1 MQKLEAQ
8 VTSSLLQFPETT
20 IEALQEDEINLESVL
35 CAKFTTGRAGLAWLA
50 CGPQLEVTNSVTGE
64 RLSAYRFSTVTER
77 PPTVVA
83 VKEFSWQKKTGLL
96 VGLVEAEGSIL
107 CLYDVGISKVVK
119 SVVLPGSVTAV
130 EPLVNDG
137 GASATTQH
145 LHQSLR
151 WFFGVAAVVTD
162 VGHVLLI
169 DLCLDDISCNQDELE
184 ASDLEVISGIP
195 AEIPKLREA
204 ANRERRHLCLQL
216 LAPSGIMV
224 TTVTY
229 ISRTNHLA
237 VGFSDGYLSLW
248 NMKTLRREYHVQ
260 IEGGRV
266 PVFSVTFQE
275 PENDP
280 RNCCYLWAVQ
290 TSQSGRDLSFHLLQL
305 AFGDRKSLPS
315 GQIMYENLEY
325 CEERYNLDLS
335 ANTLFLRSQTNS
347 MKLLGCQTIEKFR
360 AHSEREDSLHDVT
373 SPDTS
378 VSIFSW
384 QVNTYGQN
392 KPSIYMGV
400 FDINRWYQAQMPD
413 SLRPGQFLRNCSY
426 FAFWSLE
433 ALTNMTEDTIFD
445 VLVHE
450 RSLSRGVPP
459 AYPPPEQFYFPST
472 YNFDATCLLNSG
484 VIHITCTGFQKET
497 LHYLKNTGSSL
508 NEEIPDGYNRC
519 LVAGLLSPRLADVQP
534 SSLTHEE
541 QLQAVLSAAI
551 ETSSI
556 SLLTRCIKQWIEEE
570 QPRSSPNLRFVLEWT
585 WDKVVLTKSNFD
597 RTCTPLFDGSCNFID
612 SQTLQSLQHCQLRLS
627 NLTAVLN
634 CFRKEA
640 KELTKQGLVDLT
652 NKLSVTKLLSQYASV
667 VLWFCRCG
675 LLPDNPDGA
684 LQLTR
689 PYYNYQLIRHYYTER
704 RKQLERLS
712 RGKCNASTLMI
723 DNMIS
728 RLGERV
734 EHLWKRDEGGSG
746 KYPPAT
752 LHALLDLYLVED
764 TDEINKHT
772 ITVYFLLDVMYSFP
786 DKPDSSIE
794 SFPTAFSV
802 PCGLIKL
809 IQGFW
814 LLDHNDYQNSV
825 DCLLHPATSKVMT
838 WQHNL
843 IIETLMCQ
851 GDHRQALRYIQVM
864 KPPISNSAEVKLHM
878 TVFLSNRHIFEAW
891 NLQKL
896 HSSRLKVEELLKHMY
911 ETCQEMGLM
920 EDLLKLTFTD
930 SEQEYLHTFLH
941 TNGGI
946 QNQEILLV
954 HHLQRANYIPALQLN
969 QSLKNYHLND
979 FDRCQRERA
988 AARKSIL
995 DHYGKILPKVQQTL
1009 ASDRARP
1016 YQSIVWKKVTRP
1028 KPLSTVAKQAPT
1040 GSVIT
1045 EANFIRNVLMK
1056 IKEVSAASESRDFSP
1071 YKSLTDESPI
1081 PVSQEAEMEM
1091 PDAFV
1096 GTPISKAR
1104 RESGLLGSLVHP
1116 IQAEPSFGTDLAN
1129 VSYKTPCRSFL
1140 LTSSPVQSSLLK
1152 STQLKNLSK
1161 ASEFN
1166 LLETPMVVKKA
1177 KAMMASTGSSDYI
1190 ARTPQSILRSSAR
1203 TTPLASPS
1211 VSPGR
1216 SITPPLR
1223 SREPKISFMEQIS
1236 KKFSKGI
1243 LSTEQ
1248 EPTVSPVQKAGQKTM
1263 WAERVAMLTENDAN
1277 SDNDEMDESSSGIQD
1292 GSPSKMEASKDPS
1305 NVSARSDQTT
1315 LEYHYAPTPEDKV
1328 VSTANMNFSVS
1339 EQQPQAE
1346 MDSVV
1351 VIEDVVGTEDVHKP
1365 IVEAL
1370 ETPEKDINTEDIYF
1384 VNEKES
1390 EVLQNLTLVQEPV
1403 PLVDSVLDPVENNT
1417 QPTEIQPQS
1426 DSSSGGSS
1434 SVMSIQDSEEI
1445 ESTHSEILDQE
1456 RKEEHEAELQ
1466 IMEEN
1471 VLIVEEIPA
1480 VVHPFVEIQDLDY
1493 TENIKVSEPDVTFQQ
1508 ISSAFEDP
1516 NGENNDDPYCNNN
1529 ESAEEKDSVDASN
1542 NMDDEHY
1549 VPPSNFS
1556 LILEGDAGDDDIE
1569 EALKADNLGD
1579 ETLKAA
1585 SINPCDPT
1593 DEKVNLIATVSS
1605 DENCENALALGATEG
1620 TRVTDDT
1627 LPSIPE
1633 PINAAIAENLFDAL
1647 KETSGKDFTAEVN
1660 SDSVSENETGRKLRN
1675 THDAA
1680 RTPLK
1685 KVKQAS
1691 SDDFTTNTVLK
1702 RTPPEKLE
1710 EQQLTLDELHTSPT
1724 EGKSVL
1730 IEPPTPRRSIRR
1742 TTKVSNSTNNTLSL
1756 PTTPKRGSRKT
1767 KDNPENV
1774 STTLPTQQEDQ
1785 QSITITRISR
1795 RTKNSVSDQTQ
1806 STESETIVTEEIVTK
1821 MSASPARTRRGKAA
1835 ALDDQIN
1842 PKDTVDPKT
1851 VLPTTPTR
1859 ITRSSKV
1866 VQEREGEL
1874 NIETEPLVSTPT
1886 RGRRSKRVVNE
1897 LVRHFELGASRVSN
1911 KSDSSPPHSPKRVLL
1926 RWSRVKSENQIDK
1939 KGTNENV
1946 TAQEAITD
1954 NSRKTAKKHI
1964 GTTDIEDSVDVAEEQ
1979 KRTTRSTRTRSTIV
1993 KMPDATPVEF
2003 AFSSPAPRRG
2013 RKPKAEQ
2020 TTLLNIS
2027 PTKTPAPIAS
2037 EYVFS
2042 PPSVKTRRTR
2052 TKHSTNVMQ
2061 EEKDVTIT
2069 QSHEPIAHVPDTPVV
2084 KRPRGRPSKNRVK
2097 KDQAEDPPPIKI
2109 QLLSPPENATGDSKS
2124 TKSLSLETKA
2134 TDQNQSRK
2142 TRRRI
2147 IISKPVTRRKIR

>member
-1 MQKLEAQ
+1 MVFTKKKMQNLEAQ

-35 CAKFTTGRAGLAWLA
+35 RAKFTTGRAGLAWLA

-64 RLSAYRFSTVTER
+64 RLSAYCFSTVTER

-119 SVVLPGSVTAV
+119 AVVLPGSVTAV

-137 GASATTQH
+137 GANASTQH

-204 ANRERRHLCLQL
+204 ANRERRHICLQL
-216 LAPSGIMV
+216 LAPSGTMV
-224 TTVTY
+224 TTVSY
-229 ISRTNHLA
+229 IGRTNHLA
-237 VGFSDGYLSLW
+237 VGFADGYLSLW

-305 AFGDRKSLPS
+305 AFGDRKCLPS

-335 ANTLFLRSQTNS
+335 ANTLFLRGQTNS

-360 AHSEREDSLHDVT
+360 AHSEREDGLHDVT

-426 FAFWSLE
+426 VAFWSLE
-433 ALTNMTEDTIFD
+433 ALTNMTDDTIFD

-484 VIHITCTGFQKET
+484 VIHITCTGFHKET

-534 SSLTHEE
+534 SSLTREE

-556 SLLTRCIKQWIEEE
+556 SLLTRCIKQWIVEEK
-570 QPRSSPNLRFVLEWT
+570 PRSAPNLRFVLEWT
-585 WDKVVLTKSNFD
+585 WDKVVLTKTNFD
-597 RTCTPLFDGSCNFID
+597 RIGAQLFDGSCNFID
-612 SQTLQSLQHCQLRLS
+612 SQTLQSLHHCQLRLS
-627 NLTAVLN
+627 NLTIVLN

-640 KELTKQGLVDLT
+640 KELTKQGLVNLT

-684 LQLTR
+684 VQLTR
-689 PYYNYQLIRHYYTER
+689 PYYNYQLIQHYYAER
-704 RKQLERLS
+704 RKKLEHLS
-712 RGKCNASTLMI
+712 RGKGNSSTLMI
-723 DNMIS
+723 DNLIS

-734 EHLWKRDEGGSG
+734 EHLWKRDGGSG

-752 LHALLDLYLVED
+752 LHALLDVYLLED

-772 ITVYFLLDVMYSFP
+772 IMVYFLLDVMYSFP
-786 DKPDSSIE
+786 DKPDSSID
-794 SFPTAFSV
+794 SFPAAFSI

-843 IIETLMCQ
+843 IIETLMCH
-851 GDHRQALRYIQVM
+851 GDHRLALRYILVM
-864 KPPISNSAEVKLHM
+864 KPPIFNSAEVKRHM
-878 TVFLSNRHIFEAW
+878 TVFLANRHIFEAW

-896 HSSRLKVEELLKHMY
+896 HSSRLNVEELLKHMY
-911 ETCQEMGLM
+911 ETCQEMGLV
-920 EDLLKLTFTD
+920 EDLLKLAFTD
-930 SEQEYLHTFLH
+930 SEQDYLHTFLR

-954 HHLQRANYIPALQLN
+954 HHLQRANYIPALRLN
-969 QSLKNYHLND
+969 QSLNNYHLND

-988 AARKSIL
+988 AARNSIL
-995 DHYGKILPKVQQTL
+995 DHYVKILPSVQQTL

-1016 YQSIVWKKVTRP
+1016 YPSIVWKKVTRP
-1028 KPLSTVAKQAPT
+1028 TPLSTVAKQAPS

-1045 EANFIRNVLMK
+1045 EADFIRNVLLK

-1071 YKSLTDESPI
+1071 YKSLTDESPS
-1081 PVSQEAEMEM
+1081 PVSQDAKMEIH
-1091 PDAFV
+1091 DAFV
-1096 GTPISKAR
+1096 GKPILKTR
-1104 RESGLLGSLVHP
+1104 RDSGLLDSLVHP
-1116 IQAEPSFGTDLAN
+1116 VLSEPSFGTDFAN

-1166 LLETPMVVKKA
+1166 LLQTPLVVKKA
-1177 KAMMASTGSSDYI
+1177 KALMASTRASDYI
-1190 ARTPQSILRSSAR
+1190 ARTPQSILRSSTH

-1248 EPTVSPVQKAGQKTM
+1248 EEPTISPVLKSGQHTM

-1277 SDNDEMDESSSGIQD
+1277 TDNDEMDESSSGIQD
-1292 GSPSKMEASKDPS
+1292 GSPSKMEASKDAS
-1305 NVSARSDQTT
+1305 NVSARSNQTT
-1315 LEYHYAPTPEDKV
+1315 LEYHDAPTPEDKV
-1328 VSTANMNFSVS
+1328 VSTTVNSSGS
-1339 EQQPQAE
+1339 EQQPHAE
-1346 MDSVV
+1346 LDSVLV
-1351 VIEDVVGTEDVHKP
+1351 TGDVHHP

-1370 ETPEKDINTEDIYF
+1370 ETSEKENINTDIF
-1384 VNEKES
+1384 VHEREA
-1390 EVLQNLTLVQEPV
+1390 EVLRNLSLDQEPV
-1403 PLVDSVLDPVENNT
+1403 PLVDSVIVPVENHT
-1417 QPTEIQPQS
+1417 QPSEIQPQS
-1426 DSSSGGSS
+1426 DSSSRGSS
-1434 SVMSIQDSEEI
+1434 SVISIHDSEEI
-1445 ESTHSEILDQE
+1445 ESTHSENLGQE
-1456 RKEEHEAELQ
+1456 RKEHESELQ

-1471 VLIVEEIPA
+1471 VLIVEEIPSIA
-1480 VVHPFVEIQDLDY
+1480 PLFSHFAEIQDLDY
-1493 TENIKVSEPDVTFQQ
+1493 TVNIKAPEPEVTYQQ
-1508 ISSAFEDP
+1508 ISSAVEDP
-1516 NGENNDDPYCNNN
+1516 NGENNADRYCNNY
-1529 ESAEEKDSVDASN
+1529 ESANENDSVDARKDL
-1542 NMDDEHY
+1542 DDEHS
-1549 VPPSNFS
+1549 VPANNFS
-1556 LILEGDAGDDDIE
+1556 LILEGDDVE
-1569 EALKADNLGD
+1569 ESLKADDVGD
-1579 ETLKAA
+1579 ETLKAP
-1585 SINPCDPT
+1585 SMDPCDLS
-1593 DEKVNLIATVSS
+1593 DEKVNLTATVSS
-1605 DENCENALALGATEG
+1605 DETCDNALALDTEEG
-1620 TRVTDDT
+1620 TKVTET
-1627 LPSIPE
+1627 LPSMSE
-1633 PINAAIAENLFDAL
+1633 PINAAIAENVLDAL
-1647 KETSGKDFTAEVN
+1647 KENRDKDFTEEVN
-1660 SDSVSENETGRKLRN
+1660 SDSVSENETERKLRN
-1675 THDAA
+1675 AHDIA
-1680 RTPLK
+1680 RTPVN
-1685 KVKQAS
+1685 KVKQTNS
-1691 SDDFTTNTVLK
+1691 NTVL
-1702 RTPPEKLE
+1702 RITPPEKVDELK
-1710 EQQLTLDELHTSPT
+1710 LNLDELQTSPT
-1724 EGKSVL
+1724 EGKSTIL
-1730 IEPPTPRRSIRR
+1730 IKPPTPRRSIRR
-1742 TTKVSNSTNNTLSL
+1742 TTKVSDNTNNTLPL

-1767 KDNPENV
+1767 KDNPENL
-1774 STTLPTQQEDQ
+1774 STTLPIQQKDQ
-1785 QSITITRISR
+1785 PSITTTRISR
-1795 RTKNSVSDQTQ
+1795 RTKNSASDQTQ
-1806 STESETIVTEEIVTK
+1806 STESETTVTEEIVTK
-1821 MSASPARTRRGKAA
+1821 MPASPARTRRGKAA
-1835 ALDDQIN
+1835 ALDNHIN
-1842 PKDTVDPKT
+1842 TGDIVDVKT
-1851 VLPTTPTR
+1851 VMPTTPTR
-1859 ITRSSKV
+1859 ITRSSKL
-1866 VQEREGEL
+1866 VQERESES
-1874 NIETEPLVSTPT
+1874 NIENVETEPLVSTRT
-1886 RGRRSKRVVNE
+1886 RGLRNKQVVNE
-1897 LVRHFELGASRVSN
+1897 LVKHFELGASQASN
-1911 KSDSSPPHSPKRVLL
+1911 KPDSSPPHSPKRLLL

-1939 KGTNENV
+1939 KDTDDNNV
-1946 TAQEAITD
+1946 TAQEVITV
-1954 NSRKTAKKHI
+1954 NSRKTAKKSI
-1964 GTTDIEDSVDVAEEQ
+1964 GKTDIEDSADVDEEQ
-1979 KRTTRSTRTRSTIV
+1979 KRTTRSTRSKANIV
-1993 KMPDATPVEF
+1993 TMPDATPVEF
-2003 AFSSPAPRRG
+2003 AFSSPTPRRG
-2013 RKPKAEQ
+2013 RKPKAQQ
-2020 TTLLNIS
+2020 TALLIS

-2042 PPSVKTRRTR
+2042 PPSLSTRRTTR
-2052 TKHSTNVMQ
+2052 SKFSTSVML
-2061 EEKDVTIT
+2061 EEKDVTVKE
-2069 QSHEPIAHVPDTPVV
+2069 SHEIAHVPDTPEL
-2084 KRPRGRPSKNRVK
+2084 KQPRGRPSKCRVK
-2097 KDQAEDPPPIKI
+2097 EDDQAEDHPPIKI
-2109 QLLSPPENATGDSKS
+2109 QLLSPPEKATGDSES
-2124 TKSLSLETKA
+2124 TKPSSLKSKA
-2134 TDQNQSRK
+2134 SDRKQSRK
-2142 TRRRI
+2142 TKRRI
-2147 IISKPVTRRKIR
+2147 IISKPVNRRNIR

>member
-1 MQKLEAQ
+1 MQNLEAQ

-64 RLSAYRFSTVTER
+64 RLSAYCFSTVTER

-119 SVVLPGSVTAV
+119 AVVLPSSVTAV

-137 GASATTQH
+137 GASASTQH

-169 DLCLDDISCNQDELE
+169 DLCLDDISCSQDELE

-216 LAPSGIMV
+216 LAPSGTMV
-224 TTVTY
+224 TTVAY

-305 AFGDRKSLPS
+305 AFGDRKCLPS

-335 ANTLFLRSQTNS
+335 ANTLFLRGQTNS
-347 MKLLGCQTIEKFR
+347 MKLLGCQTIEKFH

-459 AYPPPEQFYFPST
+459 AYPPPEQFYFPGT

-534 SSLTHEE
+534 NSLTHEE

-570 QPRSSPNLRFVLEWT
+570 QPRSAPNLRFVLEWT
-585 WDKVVLTKSNFD
+585 WDKVVLTKTNFD
-597 RTCTPLFDGSCNFID
+597 RICAPLFDGSCNFID

-627 NLTAVLN
+627 NLKMVLN

-684 LQLTR
+684 MQLTR
-689 PYYNYQLIRHYYTER
+689 PYYNYQLIQHYYTER
-704 RKQLERLS
+704 RRKLEHLS
-712 RGKCNASTLMI
+712 RGKWNASTLMI

-728 RLGERV
+728 KLGERV

-752 LHALLDLYLVED
+752 LHALLDLYLLED
-764 TDEINKHT
+764 TDEIHKHT

-786 DKPDSSIE
+786 DKPESSID

-825 DCLLHPATSKVMT
+825 DCLLHPAASNVMT

-878 TVFLSNRHIFEAW
+878 TVFLSNRHIFEAR
-891 NLQKL
+891 NLQRL
-896 HSSRLKVEELLKHMY
+896 HSSQLNVEELLKHMY

-930 SEQEYLHTFLH
+930 SEQDYLHAYLR

-969 QSLKNYHLND
+969 QSLNNYHLND
-979 FDRCQRERA
+979 FDRRQRERA

-995 DHYGKILPKVQQTL
+995 DQYSKILPSVQQTL

-1016 YQSIVWKKVTRP
+1016 CPSIVWKKVTRP
-1028 KPLSTVAKQAPT
+1028 KPLSTVVKQAPT

-1056 IKEVSAASESRDFSP
+1056 IKEVSAARESRDFSP
-1071 YKSLTDESPI
+1071 YKSFTDESPI
-1081 PVSQEAEMEM
+1081 PVSQEAEMEI

-1096 GTPISKAR
+1096 GTPISKTR
-1104 RESGLLGSLVHP
+1104 RDSGLLGSLVHP

-1129 VSYKTPCRSFL
+1129 VSYKTPCRPFL

-1152 STQLKNLSK
+1152 STQLKNLSR

-1166 LLETPMVVKKA
+1166 LLETPLVVKKA
-1177 KAMMASTGSSDYI
+1177 KALMASTGSSDFI

-1223 SREPKISFMEQIS
+1223 SREPKISFMEQIG

-1248 EPTVSPVQKAGQKTM
+1248 EEPTVSPVLKSGQDTM
-1263 WAERVAMLTENDAN
+1263 WAERVAMLAKNDAN

-1292 GSPSKMEASKDPS
+1292 GSPSKIEASKDPS
-1305 NVSARSDQTT
+1305 NVSARSDQTA
-1315 LEYHYAPTPEDKV
+1315 LEYHDAPTLEDKMD
-1328 VSTANMNFSVS
+1328 STTVNFSVS

-1351 VIEDVVGTEDVHKP
+1351 VTEDVRQP

-1370 ETPEKDINTEDIYF
+1370 ETPEKDLNTEDIF
-1384 VNEKES
+1384 VHEKDP

-1403 PLVDSVLDPVENNT
+1403 PLVDSVLDPVENT

-1426 DSSSGGSS
+1426 DSSSEDSS
-1434 SVMSIQDSEEI
+1434 SVISIQDIEEN
-1445 ESTHSEILDQE
+1445 ESTHSEILGQQ
-1456 RKEEHEAELQ
+1456 RKEEHEAEVQ

-1480 VVHPFVEIQDLDY
+1480 VAHPFSNFVEIQDVDY
-1493 TENIKVSEPDVTFQQ
+1493 TENIKVPEPEVTCQQ
-1508 ISSAFEDP
+1508 ISSSLEDP
-1516 NGENNDDPYCNNN
+1516 NGENIDDHYCNIN

-1542 NMDDEHY
+1542 DLDDEHS
-1549 VPPSNFS
+1549 VPPNNFS
-1556 LILEGDAGDDDIE
+1556 LILEADAGDDIE
-1569 EALKADNLGD
+1569 EALKTDHLSN

-1585 SINPCDPT
+1585 SMNPCDPS

-1605 DENCENALALGATEG
+1605 DENCENAFALGATEEG
-1620 TRVTDDT
+1620 TRVTDNT
-1627 LPSIPE
+1627 LPSISE
-1633 PINAAIAENLFDAL
+1633 PINAAIAENLLDAL
-1647 KETSGKDFTAEVN
+1647 KETRGKHFTVDVN
-1660 SDSVSENETGRKLRN
+1660 SDSVSENETERKFQN
-1675 THDAA
+1675 AHDAI

-1685 KVKQAS
+1685 KVKQAN
-1691 SDDFTTNTVLK
+1691 SDNFTTNTVL
-1702 RTPPEKLE
+1702 RITPPKKLE
-1710 EQQLTLDELHTSPT
+1710 EQKLNLDELQTSPT

-1730 IEPPTPRRSIRR
+1730 IKPPTPRRSIRR
-1742 TTKVSNSTNNTLSL
+1742 TTKVSDSTNDTFSL
-1756 PTTPKRGSRKT
+1756 PTTPKRGNRKT

-1774 STTLPTQQEDQ
+1774 STALSTQQEGQ

-1795 RTKNSVSDQTQ
+1795 RTNNYISDQTQ
-1806 STESETIVTEEIVTK
+1806 SIESETIVTEEIVTK
-1821 MSASPARTRRGKAA
+1821 MPASPARTRRGKTA

-1842 PKDTVDPKT
+1842 TKDIVDPKA
-1851 VLPTTPTR
+1851 VLPATPTR

-1866 VQEREGEL
+1866 VREREGEP
-1874 NIETEPLVSTPT
+1874 NIETESFVSTPS

-1897 LVRHFELGASRVSN
+1897 LVKHFELGASQESS
-1911 KSDSSPPHSPKRVLL
+1911 KSDSSPHSPKRVLL

-1946 TAQEAITD
+1946 TAQQANTD

-1964 GTTDIEDSVDVAEEQ
+1964 GKTDIEDSVDVAEEQ
-1979 KRTTRSTRTRSTIV
+1979 KRTTRSTRTRSNIITV
-1993 KMPDATPVEF
+1993 PDATPIEF
-2003 AFSSPAPRRG
+2003 SFSSPAPRRG

-2020 TTLLNIS
+2020 TTVLTIS
-2027 PTKTPAPIAS
+2027 PTETPAPIDS

-2042 PPSVKTRRTR
+2042 PPSIRTRRTR
-2052 TKHSTNVMQ
+2052 TKLSTNVTQ
-2061 EEKDVTIT
+2061 EEKDVTVKE
-2069 QSHEPIAHVPDTPVV
+2069 SHEPIAHIPDTPVV
-2084 KRPRGRPSKNRVK
+2084 KRLKGRPSKCRVK
-2097 KDQAEDPPPIKI
+2097 KDQAEDSPPIKI
-2109 QLLSPPENATGDSKS
+2109 QLLSPPENATSNSKS
-2124 TKSLSLETKA
+2124 TKSLSFETKA
-2134 TDQNQSRK
+2134 ADENQSRK

-2147 IISKPVTRRKIR
+2147 TISKPVTRRKIR